1 MSRMNGLMIVGV
13 IFLIAGRLG
22 FAIPVFTTQK
32 TEDVVR
38 LGDVRI
44 QSTQDVSHNIPPIL
58 SGGLLILGVVL
69 IGVGVYGRN

>member
-1 MSRMNGLMIVGV
+1 MSRTNGLMIVGV
-13 IFLIAGRLG
+13 IFLSAGLLG
-22 FAIPVFTTQK
+22 FAIPVSKTEK

-69 IGVGVYGRN
+69 IGVGVYRRN